1 MVNMISNFEK
11 KNKTITITN
20 IKIKN
25 HLIIYASNCELKIE
39 MNGKVTRYRQNSF
52 ISIEKGVSIN
62 CTIKRINETKKP
74 CEYIVLDRDLLITIK
89 DVCFCLN
96 MINMDINSFGLPTD
110 NKVIGFNSTATAVQL
125 FREINKVNDMKKNA
139 LNLTTFIAGSEN
151 STLLIQSI
159 LSSGIITFSDKL
171 IKTFEQDLSKR
182 WRLGD
187 VAEIFNVSEISIRKR
202 LDAEKTTFYQVLLER
217 RMNKALQLLL
227 DNELQVDMIAKKIGI
242 SSTSYFIKVFRKHF
256 GVTPKCFLMYFR

>member
-1 MVNMISNFEK
+1 
-11 KNKTITITN
+11 
-20 IKIKN
+20 
-25 HLIIYASNCELKIE
+25 
-39 MNGKVTRYRQNSF
+39 
-52 ISIEKGVSIN
+52 
-62 CTIKRINETKKP
+62 
-74 CEYIVLDRDLLITIK
+74 
-89 DVCFCLN
+89 
-96 MINMDINSFGLPTD
+96 
-110 NKVIGFNSTATAVQL
+110 
-125 FREINKVNDMKKNA
+125 
-139 LNLTTFIAGSEN
+139 
-151 STLLIQSI
+151 
-159 LSSGIITFSDKL
+159 TFSDKL

>member
-1 MVNMISNFEK
+1 
-11 KNKTITITN
+11 
-20 IKIKN
+20 
-25 HLIIYASNCELKIE
+25 
-39 MNGKVTRYRQNSF
+39 
-52 ISIEKGVSIN
+52 
-62 CTIKRINETKKP
+62 
-74 CEYIVLDRDLLITIK
+74 
-89 DVCFCLN
+89 
-96 MINMDINSFGLPTD
+96 
-110 NKVIGFNSTATAVQL
+110 VQL